1 MGSSMATQTERQD
14 SRQTTLVS
22 IPLCL
27 QHPVDEAVIVPGA
40 GDRTIWRFIREGRLE
55 GVRLSCRVCMSRTAL
70 EKHTDASGT
79 RVRGAPPHLAPR
91 PTAAAQSVQ
100 S

>member
-1 MGSSMATQTERQD
+1 MATQTERRD
-14 SRQTTLVS
+14 SRQTALVS
-22 IPLCL
+22 TPLCL
-27 QHPVDEAVIVPGA
+27 QPPVDKAVIVPSA

-55 GVRLSCRVCMSRTAL
+55 KVRLSCCVSMPRAAL

-79 RVRGAPPHLAPR
+79 RVHRANPHLAPR